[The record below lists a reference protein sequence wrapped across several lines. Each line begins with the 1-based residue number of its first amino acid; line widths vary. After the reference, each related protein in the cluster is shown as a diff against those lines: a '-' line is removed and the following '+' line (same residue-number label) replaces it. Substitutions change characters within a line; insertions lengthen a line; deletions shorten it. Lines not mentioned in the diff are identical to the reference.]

1 MNFLPRTRFVYD
13 QEKGPSSWKRL
24 LFLSPQRTLV
34 AGTPLLLG
42 TVGEII
48 CERSGILNLG
58 VEGVMA
64 VGAVSAF
71 IVTHYTGNPWLGAF
85 VAAILAGML
94 IFNCP
99 CFCFREPAIQSGGL
113 RPGSDH
119 AGFGNRRS
127 IGKNRMWEKPLA
139 VKIDVLPIPV
149 LADIPFVGPVLFKQS
164 PFFYL
169 AIVLA
174 IGAWFILEHTLIGIR
189 VRSTGENPKAT
200 ETQGVNIALIRY
212 WSVIIGGA
220 FSAMAGAH
228 LSISYSKSWIEGMTA
243 GRGWIVIALTI
254 FALWNPLRA
263 IIGAFLFGG
272 IFVLQYLLQPV
283 GISPNFLAMLP
294 YMATLL
300 VLLVGGLRDRRRLN
314 APAMLAEPYRRGER

>member
-1 MNFLPRTRFVYD
+1 MEEIVISVA
-13 QEKGPSSWKRL
+13 E
-24 LFLSPQRTLV
+24 RTLV

-71 IVTHYTGNPWLGAF
+71 IVTHHTGNPWLGLC
-85 VAAILAGML
+85 VAIAAGML
-94 IFNCP
+94 ISLVHAFTSVSL
-99 CFCFREPAIQSGGL
+99 QSNQVVSGL
-113 RPGSDH
+113 ALTMLGLGI
-119 AGFGNRRS
+119 AGLL
-127 IGKNRMWEKPLA
+127 GKPYVGKPLA
-139 VKIDVLPIPV
+139 VKINALPVPL
-149 LADIPFVGPVLFKQS
+149 LADIPLVGPVLFNQS

-169 AIVLA
+169 AIALA
-174 IGAWFILEHTLIGIR
+174 IGMWFILEYTLIGIR
-189 VRSTGENPKAT
+189 IRSAGENPQAT

-212 WSVIIGGA
+212 WSVIVGGG

-272 IFVLQYLLQPV
+272 IFVLQYLLQPL

-294 YMATLL
+294 YIATLL
-300 VLLVGGLRDRRRLN
+300 VLLVGSLRDRRRLN